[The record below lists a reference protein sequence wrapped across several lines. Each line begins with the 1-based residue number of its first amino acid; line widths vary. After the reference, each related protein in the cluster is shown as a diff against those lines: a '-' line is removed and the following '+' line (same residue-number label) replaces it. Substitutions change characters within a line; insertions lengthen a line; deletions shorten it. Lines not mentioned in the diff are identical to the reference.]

1 LDSNRD
7 NIDVVFMKVGVCALA
22 MMALVGVSVSVSAQ
36 QKRDAAP
43 VDVSKNAREITTDH
57 LQIATYATAD
67 VVSPGAEFSLV
78 FEIIPRRGVHVYA
91 PGDHKYKIVRVT
103 LQPNPRLVV
112 RPVDYPPSE
121 TYVFA
126 PLKERVQVF
135 QQPFKLVQRVALST
149 APRHRAALAKMDTMT
164 IRGTLDYQACDDRV
178 CFLPESVPLSYT
190 VRLRPPRS

>member
-1 LDSNRD
+1 
-7 NIDVVFMKVGVCALA
+7 MKVRVALA
-22 MMALVGVSVSVSAQ
+22 MVALAGMSVPAQ
-36 QKRDAAP
+36 QNRGAAS
-43 VDVSKNAREITTDH
+43 VDVSKNAREIMTDH
-57 LQIATYATAD
+57 LQISTYVTTD

-78 FEIIPRRGVHVYA
+78 FEIIPRRGIHVYA
-91 PGDHKYKIVRVT
+91 PGDDKYKAVRVA
-103 LQPNPRLVV
+103 LQANPRLVV

-149 APRHRAALAKMDTMT
+149 APRHRAALAKMDAMT